1 MNQNSRQRRGPASR
15 RSILSIG
22 LSALFALVIFAL
34 LSATAWSI
42 WRSYQQT
49 LAHAGRDALNLARIL
64 SERVGYSVD
73 SAYELLVQIRN
84 LSHRS
89 TVRAGEELRQLKGT
103 LSENT
108 LPNPELYAIEAYDH
122 LGRNI
127 ASTRNARGVLGEIG
141 DADFFRALRED
152 RASAIQIGLP
162 RHAGDAALIP
172 IATAIFRPDGVFA
185 GALVATI
192 DTARL
197 HRALIQLDLS
207 PGIVFSLVRM
217 DGKLL
222 FREPRADAA
231 AAGADP
237 SPVSFAAR
245 GASATVRTSSPD
257 GIERLHADTRV
268 PSLPLTVS
276 VSVPVTAALDGWRI
290 DAAKKSAFTAT
301 ALLFTILLYI
311 VLRRQLTSMERSG
324 EQFQTIFRNSPI
336 PAAIFTLDAGVLIDA
351 NQAFFDMMGYLR
363 DESIGK
369 TSIEIGVWGP
379 QSRTFET
386 SELIE
391 KGTVRERE
399 GPFQRRGGEL
409 GFAAVSAQL
418 VDVHGEKRVLLL
430 MQDVTQRRAAQ
441 EELELMS
448 ERLLLATQSANL
460 GVWDW
465 DVENDALLWDEAM
478 CEIYGLRMGAVKAI
492 GGWEEALH
500 PDDRPGA
507 IESLRAAL
515 SAGDSYD
522 NEFRI
527 VRPGGEVRHV
537 KAYARIQRNA
547 AAQPR
552 RVIGVSIDVT
562 QQRRAEQSLWRS
574 QALLAAAVNTTD
586 DMIVALDRDLR
597 VTMMNDSFRLFARSE
612 LGLEARIGMDG
623 LTMAGPERTEELRA
637 VLKCVLEGEPQRTES
652 AFRAASG
659 RVRYHDEL
667 FNPIRDVENEVSGVS
682 VFVRD
687 VTQRRHAEQTLQAV
701 IKGTSASV
709 GESFF
714 RSLVV
719 ELTMALSARY
729 AMVVEISSA
738 GPQRARSV
746 AVCAADR
753 ILDNLEFAL
762 DGTLCAEAVG
772 CTTFL
777 YVPNVSALFPS
788 DPLVAQLNIRSFL
801 GVRLTAAS
809 GEVLGVLAVMHD
821 RELHELALGQN
832 ILNIFAA
839 RAGAELER
847 LQAEGERRRTLAIL
861 DEAGDFIASFDLQGN
876 VLYLNAAARRM
887 FGITPDEDIHHRH
900 IGQFHSA
907 QHFALLG
914 QIAIPTAIR
923 TGVWMGESTLLRPDG
938 VEVPV
943 SKLIIAHRAKS
954 GEVEYLSTIMRD
966 LSEHKEAEQ
975 ALRQREESL
984 RMAQQIGNV
993 GSWERD
999 LETDALQ
1006 WSEQMYRIAG
1016 TDPAS
1021 FKLTHASW
1029 LELVYAED
1037 LARLYAATEDALAG
1051 RRAFLIDHRIRLP
1064 EGLVRHVHA
1073 RAEVVRDASGRA
1085 VRLVGTMLDI
1095 TERKQAEEALRRSER
1110 RFRQLVE
1117 STDVVPW
1124 TANAQD
1130 LRFTY
1135 VGPQAVKLLGY
1146 PPAHWYDPGFW
1157 NDHVHPD
1164 DCDWVQRQLRS
1175 VLPLGGNA
1183 KLEYRMKAADGR
1195 TVWLRNIINTVSL
1208 EGGGAALQGFLFD
1221 ITEKRQAEEQ
1231 LRLAGEV
1238 FQSSGEAIVITDGEM
1253 RVLQVN
1259 PAFTAITGYSAED
1272 AVGQTPYSLSPGVRS
1287 QERDQEIW
1295 QRVWHHGYWQGEVW
1309 DRRRN
1314 GDIYPK
1320 WLTVSVVRD
1329 AVGRPVNYIEIF
1341 SDVSERKEREE
1352 RVRHLAHHDFLTDLP
1367 NRVLLNDRIAQ
1378 AISHAE
1384 RNRSQVAVLFLDLDR
1399 FKNVND
1405 SLGHSVGDKLLQEV
1419 ARRLRSCMRAS
1430 DTVSR
1435 QGGDEF
1441 VILMQDVSD
1450 PADIARGAQKVLDAV
1465 ASAYAIDGHEL
1476 ITTPSIGI
1484 SMYPSDGQDVE
1495 SLLKNADAAMYHA
1508 KESGRNNYQFFTQ
1521 DMNTR
1526 ALERLSLERSLR
1538 RAVERD
1544 ELRLHYQPQ
1553 YEVGSGRI
1561 VGVEALIRWQH
1572 PEFGLIPP
1580 GRFIR
1585 FAEETDLI
1593 GEVGK
1598 WVLHEACRQARAWQA
1613 QGLPA
1618 VRMAVN
1624 ISAAQFR
1631 NPDFPGTVL
1640 EALRSSGLEARYLEI
1655 ELTESIIMQ
1664 DVERATGLLEQ
1675 LKMLGLELAIDDFGT
1690 GYSSLSY
1697 LKRFPIDLLKIDQSF
1712 VRDITTD
1719 KDDAAITSAIIALTH
1734 NLELRTIAEG
1744 VETAEQLKF
1753 LEDHGCD
1760 EVQGFLFSRPLAPEE
1775 CTDLLA
1781 SQSSGQRARSA

>member
-1 MNQNSRQRRGPASR
+1 LA
-15 RSILSIG
+15 IG

-34 LSATAWSI
+34 AGATAWSI
-42 WRSYQQT
+42 WRGYEQT
-49 LAHAGRDALNLARIL
+49 LAHAGRDGLNLARVL
-64 SERVGYSVD
+64 SERVGYSID
-73 SAYELLVQIRN
+73 SAHELLLQIRA
-84 LSHRS
+84 LSNRS
-89 TVRAGEELRQLKGT
+89 TARAGQELRSLKSA
-103 LSENT
+103 LSADS
-108 LPNPELYAIEAYDH
+108 LPNSELYAIEAYDEN
-122 LGRNI
+122 GQNV
-127 ASTRNARGVLGEIG
+127 ASTRAVGGVLGAIG
-141 DADFFRALRED
+141 DADFFAALRTD
-152 RASAIQIGLP
+152 TGPGIQIGLQ
-162 RHAGDAALIP
+162 RRAGEARLIP
-172 IATAIFRPDGVFA
+172 IATAIHRVDGTFA

-197 HRALIQLDLS
+197 RRTLVQLDVNPS
-207 PGIVFSLVRM
+207 IVFSLVRA
-217 DGKLL
+217 DGAIL
-222 FREPRADAA
+222 FREPGPVSADAVELDRSLIPVA
-231 AAGADP
+231 DNAGD
-237 SPVSFAAR
+237 
-245 GASATVRTSSPD
+245 ATVRTVNAAD
-257 GIERLHADTRV
+257 GIERLHAHTRV
-268 PSLPLTVS
+268 QSMPLTVS
-276 VSVPVTAALDGWRI
+276 VAMPVAAALEGWHT
-290 DAAKKSAFTAT
+290 DAAKKIGYTGVVLVFTT
-301 ALLFTILLYI
+301 LLY
-311 VLRRQLTSMERSG
+311 LMLLRQLTRVERS
-324 EQFQTIFRNSPI
+324 EAQFQSLFRNNPI
-336 PAAIFTLDAGVLIDA
+336 PAGIFSLDAGALIDA
-351 NQAFFDMMGYLR
+351 NQAFFDSLR
-363 DESIGK
+363 YSRAEIIGK
-369 TSIEIGVWGP
+369 TSA
-379 QSRTFET
+379 
-386 SELIE
+386 ELGLGGAQL
-391 KGTVRERE
+391 GTLEMRELLEQGAVHERE
-399 GPFQRRGGEL
+399 ASFQCRGGEL
-409 GFAAVSAQL
+409 GFAMFSAQL
-418 VDVHGEKRVLLL
+418 VEFYGAKHALVL

-448 ERLLLATQSANL
+448 ERLLLATQSADL

-465 DVENDALLWDEAM
+465 DVERDALLWDEAM
-478 CEIYGLRMGAVKAI
+478 CRIYGLTVGAVANI
-492 GGWEEALH
+492 AGWEDALH
-500 PDDRPGA
+500 PDDRA
-507 IESLRAAL
+507 SALQALHEVL
-515 SAGDSYD
+515 SAGESYD

-527 VRPGGEVRHV
+527 IRPGGEVRHV
-537 KAYARIQRNA
+537 KAYARIQRNPDA
-547 AAQPR
+547 RAT
-552 RVIGVSIDVT
+552 RVIGVTIDVT
-562 QQRRAEQSLWRS
+562 QQRRAEHSLWRS

-586 DMIVALDRDLR
+586 DIIVALDRDLR
-597 VTMMNDSFRLFARSE
+597 VTMMNDSFRHFARSE
-612 LGLEARIGMDG
+612 LGLDARIGMDG
-623 LTMAGPERTEELRA
+623 LRIAGPERAVELRA
-637 VLKCVLEGEPQRTES
+637 VLERVLSGEPQRTES

-659 RVRYHDEL
+659 RILYHDEL
-667 FNPIRDVENEVSGVS
+667 FNPIRDVENEVGGVS

-701 IKGTSASV
+701 IKGTTASL

-719 ELTMALSARY
+719 ELTLALNARY
-729 AMVVEISSA
+729 AMVAEISNA
-738 GPQRARSV
+738 GTQRVRSV
-746 AVCAADR
+746 AVCAADC

-762 DGTLCAEAVG
+762 HGTLCAEAVG
-772 CTTFL
+772 CDTFL

-788 DPLVAQLNIRSFL
+788 DPLVAQFNIRSFL

-821 RELHELALGQN
+821 KELRELALGQN

-847 LQAEGERRRTLAIL
+847 LQAESERRRTLAIL

-876 VLYLNAAARRM
+876 LLYLNAAARRM
-887 FGITPDEDIHHRH
+887 FGIAHDEDIHRRH
-900 IGQFHSA
+900 IGEFQSA

-914 QIAIPTAIR
+914 QHAIPTAIR
-923 TGVWMGESTLLRPDG
+923 TGVWMGESTLRRPDAS
-938 VEVPV
+938 EVPV
-943 SKLIIAHRAKS
+943 SKLIIAHRTQS

-966 LSEHKEAEQ
+966 LSEHKASEQ

-999 LETDALQ
+999 LEADLLH
-1006 WSEQMYRIAG
+1006 WSEQMYRITG
-1016 TDPAS
+1016 TDPAI
-1021 FKLTHASW
+1021 FRPTHASW

-1064 EGLVRHVHA
+1064 EGLVRHVHT
-1073 RAEVVRDASGRA
+1073 RAEVVRDEFGRGL
-1085 VRLVGTMLDI
+1085 RLVGTMLDI

-1135 VGPQAVKLLGY
+1135 VGPQAVKLLGF
-1146 PPAHWYDPGFW
+1146 PPAHWYEPGFW
-1157 NDHVHPD
+1157 TDHVHPD
-1164 DCDWVQRQLRS
+1164 DCDWVQRQMRS

-1253 RVLQVN
+1253 RVLSVN

-1419 ARRLRSCMRAS
+1419 ARRLRTCMRAS

-1441 VILMQDVSD
+1441 VILMPDVAD

-1484 SMYPSDGQDVE
+1484 SVYPSDGDDVE
-1495 SLLKNADAAMYHA
+1495 SILKNADAAMYHA

-1538 RAVERD
+1538 RAVERG

-1553 YEVGSGRI
+1553 YDVKSGRI
-1561 VGVEALIRWQH
+1561 VGVEALVRWQH
-1572 PEFGLIPP
+1572 PELGLIPP

-1585 FAEETDLI
+1585 FAEETNLI
-1593 GEVGK
+1593 KEVGE
-1598 WVLHEACRQARAWQA
+1598 WVLHEACRQGCAWQA
-1613 QGLPA
+1613 QGMPA
-1618 VRMAVN
+1618 VRIAVN
-1624 ISAAQFR
+1624 ISAMQFR
-1631 NPDFPGTVL
+1631 DPDLPGIVL
-1640 EALRSSGLEARYLEI
+1640 AALRASGLDARHLEI
-1655 ELTESIIMQ
+1655 ELTESIIME
-1664 DVERATGLLEQ
+1664 DVERATGSLEQ
-1675 LKMLGLELAIDDFGT
+1675 LKTLGLELAIDDFGT

-1734 NLELRTIAEG
+1734 NLGLRTIAEG
-1744 VETAEQLKF
+1744 VETAEQLAF
-1753 LEDHGCD
+1753 LEGHGCD

-1781 SQSSGQRARSA
+1781 SQSAAQRAKSA

>member
-1 MNQNSRQRRGPASR
+1 MNQNSRQRRGPVSR

-22 LSALFALVIFAL
+22 LSALFALVIIAL
-34 LSATAWSI
+34 LSVTGWSI

-64 SERVGYSVD
+64 SERVGYSVE
-73 SAYELLVQIRN
+73 SAYELLVRVRN
-84 LSHRS
+84 LSRHS
-89 TVRAGEELRQLKGT
+89 TTRAGQELRLLKQT
-103 LSENT
+103 LSQNA
-108 LPNPELYAIEAYDH
+108 LPNPELYAIEAYDRFGH
-122 LGRNI
+122 NA
-127 ASTRNARGVLGEIG
+127 ASTRGARGVLGDIAA
-141 DADFFRALRED
+141 ADFFQALRQD
-152 RASAIQIGLP
+152 RTGAIQIGLP
-162 RHAGDAALIP
+162 RHTDGTSLIP
-172 IATAIFRPDGVFA
+172 VATALTQGDGEVS
-185 GALVATI
+185 GALVASI

-197 HRALIQLDLS
+197 RRALDQLGLNA
-207 PGIVFSLVRM
+207 GIMFSLVRG
-217 DGKLL
+217 DGMIL
-222 FREPRADAA
+222 FQEPAPPAQLEPPPVPLAADA
-231 AAGADP
+231 
-237 SPVSFAAR
+237 SST
-245 GASATVRTSSPD
+245 TVHLIDAD
-257 GIERLHADTRV
+257 GIERLYAYTRV
-268 PSLPLTVS
+268 QSLPLTVS
-276 VSVPVTAALDGWRI
+276 VSMPVTAALDHWRAE
-290 DAAKKSAFTAT
+290 AAKRSALA
-301 ALLFTILLYI
+301 AAVLLVTSLLYI
-311 VLRRQLTSMERSG
+311 LFLRQLTRVERTS
-324 EQFQTIFRNSPI
+324 EQFQAIFRNSPI
-336 PAAIFTLDAGVLIDA
+336 PAAIFTLEEGTLSDA
-351 NQAFFDMMGYLR
+351 NQAFFDMIGSLR
-363 DESIGK
+363 DELIGK
-369 TSIEIGVWGP
+369 TAAEMGVWGP
-379 QSRTFET
+379 EASAFEL
-386 SELIE
+386 SELLE
-391 KGTVRERE
+391 HGTLRELE

-409 GFAAVSAQL
+409 SFATVSAQL
-418 VDVHGEKRVLLL
+418 VEVYGEKRVLLM

-465 DVENDALLWDEAM
+465 DVDRDALLWDEAM
-478 CEIYGLRMGAVKAI
+478 SEIYAVPARAVNTIGA
-492 GGWEEALH
+492 WEAALH
-500 PDDRPGA
+500 PNDRTDA
-507 IESLRAAL
+507 LNALRQSLAA
-515 SAGDSYD
+515 GESYD
-522 NEFRI
+522 HEFRI
-527 VRPGGEVRHV
+527 VRPSGEVRHV
-537 KAYARIQRNA
+537 KAYAHIQRHA
-547 AAQPR
+547 EGQAK

-597 VTMMNDSFRLFARSE
+597 VTMMNDSFRHFARSE
-612 LGLEARIGMDG
+612 LGLDASLGMEGLRI
-623 LTMAGPERTEELRA
+623 TGPERAEELKR
-637 VLKCVLEGEPQRTES
+637 VLERVLEGEPQRTES
-652 AFRAASG
+652 AFRSARG
-659 RVRYHDEL
+659 GIRYHDEL
-667 FNPIRDVENEVSGVS
+667 FNPIRDVANQVSGVS

-701 IKGTSASV
+701 IKGTSASI

-714 RSLVV
+714 RSLAM
-719 ELTMALSARY
+719 ELTLALNARY
-729 AMVVEISSA
+729 AMVAEITGA
-738 GPQRARSV
+738 GTRRVRSV
-746 AVCAADR
+746 AICTAERV
-753 ILDNLEFAL
+753 LDNVEFAL
-762 DGTLCAEAVG
+762 EGSFCAEAAD
-772 CTTFL
+772 CASFL

-801 GVRLTAAS
+801 GVRLTSAS
-809 GEVLGVLAVMHD
+809 GEVLGVLGVMHD
-821 RELHELALGQN
+821 EELRELALGQN

-847 LQAEGERRRTLAIL
+847 VQAEGERRRTLAIL

-876 VLYLNAAARRM
+876 VLYMNSAARRM
-887 FGITPDEDIHHRH
+887 FGISAQADIQHRH
-900 IGQFHSA
+900 VGDFLPA
-907 QHFALLG
+907 QRMAALDEL
-914 QIAIPTAIR
+914 AIPTAVR

-938 VEVPV
+938 TQIPV

-966 LSEHKEAEQ
+966 LSEHKQAEQ
-975 ALRQREESL
+975 ALRQREENL
-984 RMAQQIGNV
+984 RLAQQIGNV

-999 LETDALQ
+999 LETDVLQ
-1006 WSEQMYRIAG
+1006 WSEQMYPITG
-1016 TDPAS
+1016 TDPKT
-1021 FKLTHASW
+1021 FRLTHASW
-1029 LELVYAED
+1029 LQLVHAED
-1037 LARLYAATEDALAG
+1037 LTRLYAVTEDALAG

-1064 EGLVRHVHA
+1064 EGLVRHVHT
-1073 RAEVVRDASGRA
+1073 RAEVVRDATGRA
-1085 VRLVGTMLDI
+1085 VRLVGTTLDI

-1124 TANAQD
+1124 TANALD

-1146 PPAHWYDPGFW
+1146 PPATWYDPTFW
-1157 NDHVHPD
+1157 SDNVHPD
-1164 DCDWVQRQLRS
+1164 DVEWVRRQIKG

-1195 TVWLRNIINTVSL
+1195 TVWLRNIINMVSL
-1208 EGGGAALQGFLFD
+1208 EGGGTALQGFLFD
-1221 ITEKRQAEEQ
+1221 ITERRQAEEQ

-1272 AVGQTPYSLSPGVRS
+1272 AIGQTPYSLSPGVRS

-1378 AISHAE
+1378 GISHAE

-1419 ARRLRSCMRAS
+1419 ARRLRGCMRAS

-1441 VILMQDVSD
+1441 VILMPDVAD

-1465 ASAYAIDGHEL
+1465 SSPYAIDGHEL
-1476 ITTPSIGI
+1476 LTTPSIGI
-1484 SMYPSDGQDVE
+1484 SVYPSDGDDVE
-1495 SLLKNADAAMYHA
+1495 ALLKNADAAMYHA

-1544 ELRLHYQPQ
+1544 ELRLHYQAQ
-1553 YEVGSGRI
+1553 YEVRSGRI

-1572 PEFGLIPP
+1572 PDFGLIPP
-1580 GRFIR
+1580 GRFIG
-1585 FAEETDLI
+1585 FAEESGLI
-1593 GEVGK
+1593 IEVGK
-1598 WVLHEACRQARAWQA
+1598 WVLHEACRQARAWQT
-1613 QGLPA
+1613 QGLPPL
-1618 VRMAVN
+1618 RMAVN

-1631 NPDFPGTVL
+1631 DPDFPGTVL
-1640 EALRSSGLEARYLEI
+1640 TALRMTGLEARYLEI

-1675 LKMLGLELAIDDFGT
+1675 LKQLGLELAIDDFGT

-1719 KDDAAITSAIIALTH
+1719 KDDAAITSAIIGLTH
-1734 NLELRTIAEG
+1734 NLGLRTIAEG
-1744 VETAEQLKF
+1744 VETAEQLEF
-1753 LEDHGCD
+1753 LEGRGCD
-1760 EVQGFLFSRPLAPEE
+1760 EVQGFLFSRPLALEE

-1781 SQSSGQRARSA
+1781 SRLTAQQARTA